1 MQTKNQETVN
11 KITEMVQFTDNLAKM
26 NNESADQSPNHSQNI
41 QSIDVEEIKLE
52 HDGSSQNL
60 RQDEP

>member
-1 MQTKNQETVN
+1 MQTNNQETVN
-11 KITEMVQFTDNLAKM
+11 KITEMVQFNDNLAKM

-52 HDGSSQNL
+52 YDGSSQNL